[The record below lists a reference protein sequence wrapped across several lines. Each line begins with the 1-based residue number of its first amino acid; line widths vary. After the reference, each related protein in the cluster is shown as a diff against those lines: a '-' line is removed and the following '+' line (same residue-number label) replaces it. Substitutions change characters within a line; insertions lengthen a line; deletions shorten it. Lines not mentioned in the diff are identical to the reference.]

1 MVGVEMAESATAGEV
16 QSGEFDLIPDPRV
29 LPMLGEINLELWRC
43 LAELAD
49 NSIDGFLHADRS
61 GVPIMTP
68 RVDVALPVSDNE
80 RAMVRLLDNGPG
92 MTPEILQTAVRA
104 GWSGNNPV
112 DNLGLFGMGFNI
124 ATARMG
130 TMTEVWTTREGDPEW
145 HGVRIDF
152 DQLRTQRTFKAPH
165 LTKAKIEPS
174 QHGTEIVISRLKPEQ
189 RAWLSKGSNHSVVR
203 KMLAQTYSS
212 MLRPNGQPLTFQ
224 LFVNNKL
231 VPQRQHCVWSSER
244 VVTLSDIGDVPAV
257 ITFNHKLSPR
267 VNCGH
272 CMSWLS
278 GDTEVSQPC
287 PVCGA
292 NSSLQARQRN
302 VRGWI
307 GLQRYLDK
315 TEFGFDFV
323 RNGRKIEIANK
334 DLFIWRRDD
343 IEEPEYPIDD
353 QRSRGRFVGEIHI
366 DHCRVDY
373 AKQRFDRNDPA
384 WSEMVQLIRG
394 EGPLRPEKARE
405 LGYGP
410 NTSPLFRLF
419 KAFRRTSPQSS
430 QAGAW
435 KRILVVRDNDRS
447 LEMAR
452 RFHDQDPDFQSDA
465 KWWDLILEADTDAL
479 YGSGGRGKGG
489 HDSTNPTPQPPDV
502 DLPDGLFDD
511 GDVGGDGNTDAVLA
525 VPVAPPVSP
534 RPARR
539 LIPSLSRRYDLPSAA
554 ATWPVEAFETTHGDP
569 ALPDGQPW
577 ALFIHDTATR
587 SYHFVYNRDHEV
599 FQSITLTPQDALM
612 TELAWQAME
621 TLRGGREEKP
631 LAALIAEFRHSYIRS
646 ETLDPRQMAA
656 DASEAL
662 VAIAEM
668 IIDNCAPDER
678 GDLFNGLPLEEQQ
691 EIMRSLAARNIRP
704 DTAISDASFLRY
716 PPFHILTR
724 VLDRRPE
731 LFFDGTIWDE
741 PYDALDYRD
750 AALTNSA
757 RTDVRERYRSRIAD
771 AVWLSRLDNAM
782 PERATREEL
791 VRALMSIRLLKPDV
805 EPA

>member
-1 MVGVEMAESATAGEV
+1 MAEGVAAGEI
-16 QSGEFDLIPDPRV
+16 QNGEFDLIPDPRV

-43 LAELAD
+43 IAELAD
-49 NSIDGFLHADRS
+49 NSIDGFLHAIRS
-61 GVPIMTP
+61 GSPVLTP
-68 RVDVALPVSDNE
+68 RVDVALPVSDSE
-80 RAMVRLLDNGPG
+80 RAMVRLMDNGPG
-92 MTPEILQTAVRA
+92 MTPETLQTAVRA

-130 TMTEVWTTREGDPEW
+130 TMTEVWTTRAGDSEW

-189 RAWLSKGSNHSVVR
+189 RAWLSKGSNHGIVR

-212 MLRPNGQPLTFQ
+212 MLRANGQPLTFQ
-224 LFVNNKL
+224 LFVNNKR
-231 VPQRQHCVWSSER
+231 VPQRQHCVWSQDR
-244 VVTLSDIGDVPAV
+244 VATLADLGEVPAV
-257 ITFNHKLSPR
+257 ITFNFQLSGR
-267 VNCGH
+267 VNCSH
-272 CMSWLS
+272 CMSWLP
-278 GDTEVSQPC
+278 GGTDVSEPC
-287 PVCGA
+287 PVCGTPG
-292 NSSLQARQRN
+292 SLLARQRT

-315 TEFGFDFV
+315 TEYGFDFV

-334 DLFIWRRDD
+334 DLFVWRRDD
-343 IEEPEYPIDD
+343 VEEPEYPIDD
-353 QRSRGRFVGEIHI
+353 QRGRGRFVGEIHI

-384 WSEMVQLIRG
+384 WTEMVQLIRG

-405 LGYGP
+405 LGFGQ
-410 NTSPLFRLF
+410 NDSPLFRLF
-419 KAFRRTSPQSS
+419 KAYRRTSPQSTM
-430 QAGAW
+430 AGAW
-435 KRILVVRDNDRS
+435 KRILIVRDNERA

-452 RFHDQDPDFQSDA
+452 RFHDGDPDFQFDA
-465 KWWDLILEADTDAL
+465 KWWELIQEADTDAL
-479 YGSGGRGKGG
+479 YGTGGRAKPAAGG
-489 HDSTNPTPQPPDV
+489 GQEATTAHPDAE
-502 DLPDGLFDD
+502 LPDGLFDD
-511 GDVGGDGNTDAVLA
+511 GVASGGAADSDVLA
-525 VPVAPPVSP
+525 APVAPPAPP

-554 ATWPVEAFETTHGDP
+554 ASWPVEAYETTDGDP
-569 ALPDGQPW
+569 ALSNGQPW
-577 ALFIHDTATR
+577 SLFIFDTATR
-587 SYHFVYNRDHEV
+587 AYHFVYNRDHEV

-612 TELAWQAME
+612 TELAWQAVE
-621 TLRGGREEKP
+621 ILRGTREEKT
-631 LAALIAEFRHSYIRS
+631 LAALIAEFRQSYIKA
-646 ETLDPRQMAA
+646 EKLDPRQMAA
-656 DASEAL
+656 DGSEAL
-662 VAIAEM
+662 AAIADM
-668 IIDNCAPDER
+668 IIDNCPPDER

-704 DTAISDASFLRY
+704 DTAISDGSFLRY
-716 PPFHILTR
+716 PPFHILAK
-724 VLDRRPE
+724 VLDGRPE
-731 LFFDGTIWDE
+731 LFFDGAIWDE

-750 AALTNSA
+750 PALTNSA

-771 AVWLSRLDNAM
+771 AVWLSRLDNAV

-791 VRALMSIRLLKPDV
+791 IRALMSIRLLKPDV